1 MTVKDTGM
9 FRITKYKDPLRC
21 VNPCINQDHSQLD
34 SSFVFEYIETLVDI
48 EITIAVAASQV
59 VVVEKF
65 GYQISYKK
73 NNEGKKKSNGS
84 IIW

>member
-9 FRITKYKDPLRC
+9 FRIKKYKGLHTC

-34 SSFVFEYIETLVDI
+34 SSFVFEYIETLVDV
-48 EITIAVAASQV
+48 EITITAVASQA

-73 NNEGKKKSNGS
+73 NNEGKKKSNDS